1 MALAKGD
8 TAGMQ
13 APPFALASGWKG
25 VNRLCGDQ
33 NGAVHYKTKK
43 SPLAKTGL
51 NLFLKEK

>member
-25 VNRLCGDQ
+25 VSRLFGDQ

-51 NLFLKEK
+51 NLLFREE